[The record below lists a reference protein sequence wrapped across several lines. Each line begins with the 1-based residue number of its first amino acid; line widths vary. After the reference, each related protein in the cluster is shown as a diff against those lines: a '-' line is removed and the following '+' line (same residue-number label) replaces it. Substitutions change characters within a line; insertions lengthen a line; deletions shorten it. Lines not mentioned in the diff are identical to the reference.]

1 MKESVIFFEKSKT
14 IFFESSTEI
23 FSFFEIW
30 LINNPSLIDRFLLKT
45 ISLLG
50 GKIVPETVFIFDE
63 TGLETKPPKF
73 GMITQSCLNKSSFI

>member
-1 MKESVIFFEKSKT
+1 M
-14 IFFESSTEI
+14 EI

-73 GMITQSCLNKSSFI
+73 GMITQSCLNKSSFICSSMPVSYTHLTLPTTR